1 MSRNIAAAD
10 SLCVWVVALYCKTIG
25 NPEVR
30 SRVLVML
37 VVPNAWQGTSAEDAV
52 DMIEDRV
59 AHVSCT
65 FGPATHNMDTCAIFL
80 LEGLRWVRSTAT
92 RVLNMSRHLQEEKRR
107 CAGDASQAAMAS
119 EPRQPLWVRWLP
131 GDATSK
137 IDYVKFFI
145 FENSAYDMGP
155 RLMLQLREFCMALG
169 FSVEGTDWF
178 HWFKTHG
185 KNDSWESLLKMIDAH
200 DSDWRPSQ
208 RQAIFHELPAEF
220 RRWCGTEVTTSASII
235 IMLLLDWSSRLR
247 RGHQK
252 QAQLVLADLLQ
263 KTLPRL
269 FHVIPAEVYAL
280 PDADE
285 AACSFRGP
293 AGLGACRHCAN
304 IYEGLPQQLGCSE
317 LVGLLHKVWAKK
329 DVCPILKQWCG
340 FVIQGTASLL
350 EDCLVPAVGWQ
361 TNAKDLAAPRGS
373 EWILTSRT

>member
-1 MSRNIAAAD
+1 
-10 SLCVWVVALYCKTIG
+10 
-25 NPEVR
+25 
-30 SRVLVML
+30 
-37 VVPNAWQGTSAEDAV
+37 
-52 DMIEDRV
+52 
-59 AHVSCT
+59 
-65 FGPATHNMDTCAIFL
+65 
-80 LEGLRWVRSTAT
+80 
-92 RVLNMSRHLQEEKRR
+92 
-107 CAGDASQAAMAS
+107 
-119 EPRQPLWVRWLP
+119 
-131 GDATSK
+131 
-137 IDYVKFFI
+137 
-145 FENSAYDMGP
+145 
-155 RLMLQLREFCMALG
+155 
-169 FSVEGTDWF
+169 
-178 HWFKTHG
+178 
-185 KNDSWESLLKMIDAH
+185 MIDAH

-340 FVIQGTASLL
+340 FVIPRHSQSPRRLPG
-350 EDCLVPAVGWQ
+350 
-361 TNAKDLAAPRGS
+361 PRGWVADECQRS
-373 EWILTSRT
+373 CRSQRHEAEAQSGS